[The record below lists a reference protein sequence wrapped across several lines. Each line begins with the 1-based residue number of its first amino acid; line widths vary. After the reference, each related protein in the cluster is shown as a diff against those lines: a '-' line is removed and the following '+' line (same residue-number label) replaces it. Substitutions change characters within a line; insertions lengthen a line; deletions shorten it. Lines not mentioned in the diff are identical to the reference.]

1 MRYQY
6 KRSLSPR
13 KRRHLRVRAK
23 VSGTNERPR
32 LNVFRSNAHTYAQ
45 IIDDTV
51 GHTLV
56 AASTL
61 EPSVRDQFGESENNL
76 RRVSEATVVG
86 RVIAERAQEKGIT
99 KVVFDRGGYKFHGRV
114 KAVADAARES
124 GLEF

>member
-1 MRYQY
+1 MRFQY
-6 KRSLSPR
+6 KRQLSPR

-23 VSGTNERPR
+23 VSGTPERPR
-32 LNVFRSNAHTYAQ
+32 LNVFRSNEHIYAQ

-61 EPSVRDQFGESENNL
+61 EEEVRERFPEEHPK
-76 RRVSEATVVG
+76 VVEARVVG
-86 RVIAERAQEKGIT
+86 QVIGERARAKGIT
-99 KVVFDRGGYKFHGRV
+99 RVVFDRGGYKYHGRV
-114 KAVADAARES
+114 KALADGAREA

>member
-1 MRYQY
+1 MRFEY
-6 KRSLSPR
+6 KRHLSPR

-23 VSGTNERPR
+23 VSGTPERPR
-32 LNVFRSNAHTYAQ
+32 LNVFRSNEHIYAQ

-61 EPSVRDQFGESENNL
+61 EKEVRERFPAEHPK
-76 RRVSEATVVG
+76 VAEARVVG
-86 RVIAERAQEKGIT
+86 QVIGERARAKGIT
-99 KVVFDRGGYKFHGRV
+99 RVVFDRGGYKYHGRV
-114 KAVADAARES
+114 KALADGAREA

>member
-1 MRYQY
+1 MRFQY
-6 KRSLSPR
+6 KRQLSPR

-23 VSGTNERPR
+23 VSGTPERPR
-32 LNVFRSNAHTYAQ
+32 LNVFRSNEHIYAQ

-61 EPSVRDQFGESENNL
+61 EKDVRERFPEEHPK
-76 RRVSEATVVG
+76 VVEARVVG
-86 RVIAERAQEKGIT
+86 QVIGERARAKGIT
-99 KVVFDRGGYKFHGRV
+99 RVVFDRGGYKYHGRV
-114 KAVADAARES
+114 KALADGARQA